1 MAVSSLLNPSS
12 IVRERPTTAAAAQNF
27 ITGGAP
33 LGGGV
38 VASAANKIV
47 GFQRGAGAVAAR
59 PPDLNSIIQTL
70 SSNILNNVEN
80 RVQSIN
86 QNVTQIVN
94 KKVDELQRDYR
105 EKTDKIDTAR
115 PNSILQ
121 NFLNLYKEAIGYIQF
136 LGNKKNVK
144 TLGENLKAIQTV
156 FTETFNVAKI
166 IRQTI
171 LRIVKQLSNLPTA
184 STGGGGLNL
193 DIDIPGGSLKRGRM
207 GTLSRVLKGGGK
219 AGLMLGG
226 AALAGGLGSKVV
238 SGMLD
243 IGGDVQAA
251 PMSEGTIPGEL
262 LDRFSAI
269 LDRFSTAINS
279 LSKVKKSQPSA
290 GGAAPI
296 PQKPPAPPP
305 GGGGGGKTPPAAPAS
320 PTAGAAGPQGPA
332 TKSLLDAISFA
343 EGTFHQP
350 NKGYNTHFGFSQTQ
364 DLSKHPDKVIRSG
377 GYASAAFGRY
387 QFMPDTWASVGGGS
401 MEPEKQDAGAVK
413 LVIRRLNRAGIK
425 VNNESELESLLQ
437 KEGVSQRIASALAP
451 EWASFPTVAGKSYYN
466 QPNKSLSGIQKF
478 YSDRLKSQGVSG
490 LTQTP
495 PKPQQTTPTVAAAQT
510 QATTQQQIAQVVSQ
524 PPVQQTPQV
533 NIAPM
538 SVAGPQTQPTK
549 SGDSVT
555 PPPVMSKGGVTVPF
569 LSPSNHDNFLTL
581 YSKMVY
587 NIVDG

>member
-1 MAVSSLLNPSS
+1 VAVSSLLNPSS
-12 IVRERPTTAAAAQNF
+12 IVRERPTTAKAAQNF
-27 ITGGAP
+27 ITGGSP
-33 LGGGV
+33 LGRGI

-47 GFQRGAGAVAAR
+47 GFQRGAGAVSAR

-94 KKVDELQRDYR
+94 KKVGELEKDYGER
-105 EKTDKIDTAR
+105 RNKIDAAK
-115 PNSILQ
+115 PNAILQ

-136 LGNKKNVK
+136 LGDKKNVK
-144 TLGENLKAIQTV
+144 ALGENLKAVQKV

-166 IRQTI
+166 IRQVI
-171 LRIVKQLSNLPTA
+171 LQIVKQLSNLPTA

-193 DIDIPGGSLKRGRM
+193 DIAVPGGPLKRGPM
-207 GTLSRVLKGGGK
+207 SKLSRVLRAGRT
-219 AGLMLGG
+219 GLMLGG

-243 IGGDVQAA
+243 VGGDVQAA
-251 PMSEGTIPGEL
+251 QESEGTIPGEL
-262 LDRFSAI
+262 LDRFGSI
-269 LDRFSTAINS
+269 LDRFSSAISS
-279 LSKVKKSQPSA
+279 LSRIKKSQPST
-290 GGAAPI
+290 GGGGGIAI
-296 PQKPPAPPP
+296 PQPPPPP
-305 GGGGGGKTPPAAPAS
+305 GEAGGGKTPPAAPAS

-387 QFMPDTWASVGGGS
+387 QFMPGTWASVGGGS

-437 KEGVSQRIASALAP
+437 KEGVSQKIASALAP

-510 QATTQQQIAQVVSQ
+510 QATTQQQIAQTVSQ
-524 PPVQQTPQV
+524 PPVQQAPQV

-538 SVAGPQTQPTK
+538 NIAGPQAQPTK
-549 SGDSVT
+549 SGDSVA